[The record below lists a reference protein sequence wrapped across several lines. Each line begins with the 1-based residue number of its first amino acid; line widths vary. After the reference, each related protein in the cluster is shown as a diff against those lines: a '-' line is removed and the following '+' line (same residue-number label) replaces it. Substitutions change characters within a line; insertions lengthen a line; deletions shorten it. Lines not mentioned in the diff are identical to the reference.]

1 MTAHEELIEAVAIA
15 IHAYRSTGTQDWET
29 IPDFIRQTYRDYAGA
44 ALPVVYNVMRD
55 PTNEMID
62 AANRA
67 RPSVTSRTIQAAIEA
82 SPLNPDNKL

>member
-1 MTAHEELIEAVAIA
+1 MTGHERLIEAVAKA
-15 IHAYRSTGTQDWET
+15 IHAYRSTGTQEWEK
-29 IPDFIRQTYRDYAGA
+29 IPDFIRQTYRDYASV
-44 ALPVVYNVMRD
+44 ALPVVYDVLRD

-82 SPLNPDNKL
+82 SPLNPENQD

>member
-1 MTAHEELIEAVAIA
+1 MTDHLKLIEAIAKA
-15 IHAYRSTGTQDWET
+15 IHAHRSTGTQKWES
-29 IPDFIRQTYRDYAGA
+29 IPDFIRQTYRDYASV
-44 ALPVVYNVMRD
+44 ALPVVYDVLRD

-82 SPLNPDNKL
+82 SPLNPERPD

>member
-1 MTAHEELIEAVAIA
+1 MTAHDKLIEAVAKA
-15 IHAYRSTGTQDWET
+15 IHAYRSTGTQDWEK

-44 ALPVVYNVMRD
+44 ALPVVYDVLYD

-82 SPLNPDNKL
+82 SPLNPRNQD